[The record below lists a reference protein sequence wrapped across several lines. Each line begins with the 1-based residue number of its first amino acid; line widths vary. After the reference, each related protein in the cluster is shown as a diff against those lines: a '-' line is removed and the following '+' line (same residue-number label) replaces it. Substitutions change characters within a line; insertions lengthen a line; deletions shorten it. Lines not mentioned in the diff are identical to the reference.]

1 MINYFSVLTMSA
13 RCSAYALVMEKMTLL
28 AGILLL
34 FTACGECAL
43 RYAWI
48 VEEREGNLCMHTFVG
63 YVLMAIKMFRYKEMH
78 HFYCRI
84 GGDVHAFLSM

>member
-1 MINYFSVLTMSA
+1 MITYFSVLTMSA
-13 RCSAYALVMEKMTLL
+13 RCSAYALVVEKMTLL

-34 FTACGECAL
+34 FKACGEYAL

-48 VEEREGNLCMHTFVG
+48 IEEREGNLCTHTFVG
-63 YVLMAIKMFRYKEMH
+63 YLLMAIKMFRYKEMH

-84 GGDVHAFLSM
+84 GGDMHASLLM